1 MNVGRI
7 VAMRVYEFSKQ
18 SGIPTRELL
27 EALREKGFVVP
38 SHMSVL
44 DDAALSFLKKRFSPE
59 APVQAKE
66 VKEIQQNQ
74 PKEKPINVPQE
85 TAHSI
90 KKQVLNETKKEHVAS
105 HHPNIHQSEP
115 KKISI
120 PLSVDG
126 SIAAPKKV
134 IIAQSMQLT
143 DAAQQLGQP
152 VTAIILTLL
161 KWGIIASKNQ
171 LLSEDVVT
179 RLARHYEA
187 EIIKPEKSENA
198 EKNKGTI
205 SVASGEFK
213 ERPPV
218 VVVMGHVDHGKTT
231 LLDFVR
237 KTRVAAREKGGITQH
252 LGAYEATTPQGNI
265 IFIDTPGHE
274 AFSRMRARGIKV
286 ADIAILV
293 VAADDGVMP
302 QTIEAIKQA
311 KAMGVPIIVA
321 INKIDKVEPA
331 RVEQIKQELSR
342 QDLLAEEWGGTTIVV
357 PLSAK
362 TGQNVDQL
370 LEMIVLQSQLMEL
383 KADVSGSA
391 KGYVLESKLE
401 KGRGPVATV
410 LAQHGHITVGDYFIC
425 GATHGRINSLVDSHG
440 MRLTTVGPSIPVQ
453 VAGFSSLPEA
463 GDYFEVV
470 PREEYQRSKV
480 RVPEVKNVPN
490 KSSFGK
496 ENSLNLIIKTD
507 TNSSKE
513 ALLGSVHKISKRF
526 EKQFNIIH
534 ALIGDVNESDVAL
547 AATTNSLIVGLHIK
561 IGPNAQLLAQKSG
574 VTIELFDVI
583 YKLLE
588 RLEEVAEGAK
598 EIKMVRQKIGE
609 AVVRKVFDIK
619 GLGVIAGCY
628 VKDGRFTRDG
638 FVTIWRGN
646 QKIGEGNIKSLQ
658 RDKKMVKEVHSG
670 YECGFLVENF
680 SNWEPDDRV
689 DCFIMVPETAK

>member
-1 MNVGRI
+1 MKAGSR

-27 EALREKGFVVP
+27 EILREKGFVVP

-44 DDAALSFLKKRFSPE
+44 GDEELNFLKKRLTPE
-59 APVQAKE
+59 VPAQP
-66 VKEIQQNQ
+66 KEIKESQQNQ
-74 PKEKPINVPQE
+74 SKEKPINVPQQPQP
-85 TAHSI
+85 I
-90 KKQVLNETKKEHVAS
+90 KKNNFSPDSEQKKSAPSSPV
-105 HHPNIHQSEP
+105 SE
-115 KKISI
+115 
-120 PLSVDG
+120 VRTT
-126 SIAAPKKV
+126 PKKV
-134 IIAQSMQLT
+134 ILVQPMQVA

-152 VTAIILTLL
+152 VTAVILTLL

-171 LLSEDVVT
+171 LLSEDVVI
-179 RLARHYEA
+179 RLAHHYEA
-187 EIIKPEKSENA
+187 EIIKPEKVET

-205 SVASGEFK
+205 AVESGEFK
-213 ERPPV
+213 ERLPV
-218 VVVMGHVDHGKTT
+218 VVVMGHVDHGKTS
-231 LLDFVR
+231 LLDFIR
-237 KTRVAAREKGGITQH
+237 KTRVASREKGGITQH
-252 LGAYEATTPQGNI
+252 LGAYEANTPQGNI
-265 IFIDTPGHE
+265 VFIDTPGHE
-274 AFSRMRARGIKV
+274 AFSKMRMRGVKV

-302 QTIEAIKQA
+302 QTVEAMKHA
-311 KAMGVPIIVA
+311 KAMNVPIVVA

-331 RVEQIKQELSR
+331 RIEQVKQELSR
-342 QDLLAEEWGGTTIVV
+342 HDLLPEEWGGTTIVV
-357 PLSAK
+357 PISAK
-362 TGQNVDQL
+362 TGQGIDQL
-370 LEMIVLQSQLMEL
+370 LEMIILQSQLMEL

-391 KGYVLESKLE
+391 KGYVLEAKLE

-410 LAQHGHITVGDYFIC
+410 LAQHGHITVGDYFLC
-425 GATHGRINSLVDSHG
+425 GSTHGRINSLVDSHG
-440 MRLTTVGPSIPVQ
+440 MRLMSVGPSVPVQ

-470 PREEYQRSKV
+470 TREEYQRSKV
-480 RVPEVKNVPN
+480 RVPEIKNVPN
-490 KSSFGK
+490 VRSFGK
-496 ENSLNLIIKTD
+496 ENALNLVVKTD

-513 ALLGSVHKISKRF
+513 ALLGSIAKISKGF

-534 ALIGDVNESDVAL
+534 ATIGDINESDVAL
-547 AATTNSLIVGLHIK
+547 AATTNALIVGLHIK
-561 IGPNAQLLAQKSG
+561 IGQNAHLLAQKSG
-574 VTIELFDVI
+574 VTIELFDII

-638 FVTIWRGN
+638 LVTIWRGN
-646 QKIGEGNIKSLQ
+646 QKIGEGAIKSLQ
-658 RDKKMVKEVHSG
+658 RDKKMVKEVHAG
-670 YECGFLVENF
+670 YECAFLVENF

-689 DCFIMVPETAK
+689 DCFTMVPETEK